1 MDMGAKAPSVEPSS
15 PFPPSSGVLRLGQH
29 DDGDLREGYQA
40 RAQEPEPHLHCAG
53 DRWFC
58 WRGGPPARILG
69 VGGQEGGNI
78 TSVLN
83 LHPAQQGAPQDCS
96 RPVSSPPPG
105 ELQCAVDGWNACQI
119 QASSASWASS
129 HTCGPSPWCWPLPH
143 LPQGFDFALFV
154 HLFPHSTN
162 I

>member
-1 MDMGAKAPSVEPSS
+1 MTTETFVKDIKPGLKNLNLIFIVLETGGSAGAVGPLRA
-15 PFPPSSGVLRLGQH
+15 FSGLG
-29 DDGDLREGYQA
+29 A
-40 RAQEPEPHLHCAG
+40 R
-53 DRWFC
+53 R
-58 WRGGPPARILG
+58 
-69 VGGQEGGNI
+69 GGNI

-83 LHPAQQGAPQDCS
+83 LHPSQQGAPQDCS

-105 ELQCAVDGWNACQI
+105 ELQCRVDGWNACQI

-129 HTCGPSPWCWPLPH
+129 HTGPSPWCWPLPH